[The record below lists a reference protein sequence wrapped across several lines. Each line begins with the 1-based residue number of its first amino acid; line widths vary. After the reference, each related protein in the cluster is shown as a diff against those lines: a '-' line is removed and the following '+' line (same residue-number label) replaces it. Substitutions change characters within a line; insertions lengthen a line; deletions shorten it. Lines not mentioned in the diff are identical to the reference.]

1 MTDSSVRERFEAA
14 KRAADGR
21 WRDIFVAA
29 GIEEAL
35 LVKSNRPCPLC
46 GGTDRFSFT
55 NKFHA
60 GDYFCRRCGHGDGF
74 ELLSRYLSISVFEAL
89 EMVERACGIYVE
101 THQRPKASRLKPS
114 AEGPRRTPGHLQL
127 WSEAHVVREGD
138 PVWKYLQN
146 RGLDPRLAPA
156 DIRMHEALL
165 YSDDAEE
172 KSRWPAML
180 ARMTDASGVVT
191 AVHRTYLTDDGR
203 KAPVASPK
211 KITAGSTNGAVA
223 QLGVPDAVMGIA
235 EGVETALAASEWF
248 EMAVWAAIGAE
259 NLATFDAVPAGV
271 KRLVIFADHDLNF
284 VGQEAAYRLAKR
296 LAGRGLQ
303 VEVALPPTP
312 GADWLD
318 EYVAEQ
324 EKAKTG
330 DSLVKLSV

>member
-1 MTDSSVRERFEAA
+1 MTGQSVRERFEAA

-29 GIEEAL
+29 GMNDAL
-35 LVKSNRPCPLC
+35 LAKPNRPCPLC

-60 GDYFCRRCGHGDGF
+60 GNYFCRHCGHGDGF

-89 EMVERACGIYVE
+89 ERVERACGIYVPDE
-101 THQRPKASRLKPS
+101 ARRAPREKPE
-114 AEGPRRTPGHLQL
+114 ATEGPRKTPGHLRL
-127 WSEAHVVREGD
+127 WSEAHPVKEGD
-138 PVWKYLQN
+138 AVWKYLQN

-156 DIRMHEALL
+156 DIRTHEALL

-180 ARMTDASGVVT
+180 SRMTDASGVVT
-191 AVHRTYLTDDGR
+191 AIHRTYLTDDGR
-203 KAPVASPK
+203 KAPVSSPK
-211 KITAGSTNGAVA
+211 KITAGATHGAVA

-235 EGVETALAASEWF
+235 EGVETALAAAQWF

-259 NLATFDAVPAGV
+259 NLASFEAVPPGV
-271 KRLVIFADHDLNF
+271 KRFIIFADNDANF

-296 LAGRGLQ
+296 LCGRGFS
-303 VEVALPPTP
+303 VEVALPETP

-318 EYVAEQ
+318 EFVAERKR
-324 EKAKTG
+324 EGGA
-330 DSLVKLSV
+330 

>member
-1 MTDSSVRERFEAA
+1 MTDQSVRERFEAA

-35 LVKSNRPCPLC
+35 LAKANRPCPLC

-60 GDYFCRRCGHGDGF
+60 GNYFCRHCGHGDGF

-89 EMVERACGIYVE
+89 ERVERACGIYVPE
-101 THQRPKASRLKPS
+101 A
-114 AEGPRRTPGHLQL
+114 PRRAAPEKPAAEERRKTPGHLRL
-127 WSEAHVVREGD
+127 WSEAHPVREGD
-138 PVWKYLQN
+138 AVWKYLKN
-146 RGLDPRLAPA
+146 RGLDPSRAPA
-156 DIRMHEALL
+156 DIRTHEALL
-165 YSDDAEE
+165 YSDDEEE
-172 KSRWPAML
+172 KRRWPAML
-180 ARMTDASGVVT
+180 SRMTDAAGVVT

-211 KITAGSTNGAVA
+211 KITAGATNGAVA

-235 EGVETALAASEWF
+235 EGVETALAASQWF

-259 NLATFDAVPAGV
+259 NLASFDAVPPGV
-271 KRLVIFADHDLNF
+271 KRFIIFADNDANF

-296 LAGRGLQ
+296 LCGRGFS
-303 VEVALPPTP
+303 VEVALPPRA
-312 GADWLD
+312 GSDWLD

-324 EKAKTG
+324 KTG
-330 DSLVKLSV
+330 GGA